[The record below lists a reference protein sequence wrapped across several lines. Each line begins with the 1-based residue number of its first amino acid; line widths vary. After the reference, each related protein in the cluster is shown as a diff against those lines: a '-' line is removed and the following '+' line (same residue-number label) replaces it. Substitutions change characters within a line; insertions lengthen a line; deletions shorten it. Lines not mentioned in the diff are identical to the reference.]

1 MKLAS
6 GGVSS
11 SMKTSGLKKRLGGNY
26 YYSGDERKER
36 DVLEQWVPV
45 ASETLD
51 YSISKPYRLP
61 AAKWVVF
68 KKTPVKPYPLSA
80 FNLE

>member
-61 AAKWVVF
+61 GRLQKNSCQAVPSFSV
-68 KKTPVKPYPLSA
+68 
-80 FNLE
+80 